1 MKYDFIEI
9 GTSDFDTLI
18 ESTQGKIG
26 ITIEPLLF
34 YLENLPK
41 NPSVIKVNCAITD
54 YDGYIDIYYINPLDI
69 ENHQLPNWLRGC
81 NSINKPHPTSLNEL
95 SNRGLENLIQIHKC
109 ECLSWKTLVNRYNI
123 ESVNLLK
130 IDTEGHDCEIINSIL
145 NTGSALPNKIHFEAN
160 ILTDSEIIKRTLKRL
175 IESGYTIVLK
185 TKHEIIV
192 EKYEIR

>member
-1 MKYDFIEI
+1 M
-9 GTSDFDTLI
+9 
-18 ESTQGKIG
+18 
-26 ITIEPLLF
+26 
-34 YLENLPK
+34 
-41 NPSVIKVNCAITD
+41 
-54 YDGYIDIYYINPLDI
+54 
-69 ENHQLPNWLRGC
+69 
-81 NSINKPHPTSLNEL
+81 
-95 SNRGLENLIQIHKC
+95 
-109 ECLSWKTLVNRYNI
+109 SWKTLVNRYNI
-123 ESVNLLK
+123 DSVNLLK

>member
-54 YDGYIDIYYINPLDI
+54 HDGQIDIFYLEPTDI
-69 ENHQLPNWLRGC
+69 ENYNLPRWLRGC
-81 NSINKPHPTSLNEL
+81 NSINKPHPSTMIELN
-95 SNRGLENLIQIHKC
+95 SRGIEHLMKSHTC
-109 ECLSWKTLVNRYNI
+109 ECLSWKTLVKRYDI
-123 ESVNLLK
+123 ESIEFLK
-130 IDTEGHDCEIINSIL
+130 IDTEGHDCVIINSIL
-145 NTGSALPNKIHFEAN
+145 NNKSVLPKKIHFEAN
-160 ILTDSEIIKRTLKRL
+160 ILTDSEIIRKTLRRL
-175 IESGYTIVLK
+175 IESGYKVSMK
-185 TKHEIIV
+185 TDTDIIV
-192 EKYEIR
+192 EL